1 MWEFLLRFYFIIGM
15 IKGLIL
21 SNKISD
27 KNRDFMIFKS
37 KNTLKLI
44 VIRKNC

>member
-1 MWEFLLRFYFIIGM
+1 M
-15 IKGLIL
+15 IKGLIF

-27 KNRDFMIFKS
+27 KNRDFTLFKS
-37 KNTLKLI
+37 KNTLKFI